1 MASTLGT
8 GFFQPQARPGG
19 VTITQQSLADEIAP
33 FMKDY
38 LERESALASLR
49 SEGLRDEEG
58 ELVLDEAGQPIDPG
72 GYKAYTG
79 QTIAEFTPEQLAAQ
93 SGLTSLAGFETTIDP
108 VTGERTIERTGPGL
122 SGTRFQD
129 AEALIRGQSEEFT
142 GDVAERFMSPFQQA
156 VIDIEKREAQQ
167 KFEQEVLP
175 KLQAAQIGAGS
186 FGGSRGAIL
195 EAEAMRGQQQ
205 LLGDI
210 QSKGSQSAYSAGL
223 KAFEQQKARERGEAS
238 ALVGLSPAE
247 LNQKTKELQG
257 LERVGAVQQQQT
269 QSALDEL
276 YKEFLEEQAFP
287 DQVLDRMQGAV
298 YGFPNL
304 KQEVKQSPTTF
315 GPSPFQNL
323 ASNVGAAG
331 TAVGNLYGGLGGKK
345 AASFKHGGVVSR
357 REGGL
362 VPLIRRK
369 MSGRIDDDDTL
380 PILQSLN
387 PRDLALRQN
396 ISQGRRNASLEEM
409 YENLPE
415 GRAKREAKA
424 KAIAAL
430 QQNQLKDR
438 AKRAEAANQSASARL
453 DSPQRRMMEF
463 FRTISQASNVKDPRG
478 PQLAGIGRE
487 ANVIA
492 SERQAEADKIV
503 KEAAARKEGLLI
515 AGEDAEIAAMERML
529 ARGEKD
535 TDQDIVILDKLATN
549 ALNALKN
556 KTSITANELKRL
568 ALFKTNP
575 ANVNAITNQALQ
587 SKGVG
592 AMFKD
597 GQLVSTT
604 GKAPLDSSVL
614 QSAQKV
620 MAQALRDY
628 ATALRQTGGDQSTA
642 LAIAVGRFPTPT
654 PTPKPPP
661 ASGAGTPP
669 PSPASGAGTPPP
681 PPVATSKIKRLPIT
695 QKP

>member
-58 ELVLDEAGQPIDPG
+58 ELVLDDAGQPIDPG

-210 QSKGSQSAYSAGL
+210 QSKGLQSAYNTGL
-223 KAFEQQKARERGEAS
+223 KAFEQQKARERGEAT
-238 ALVGLSPAE
+238 ALMGLSPAQ
-247 LNQKTKELQG
+247 LGQQTRELQG
-257 LERVGAVQQQQT
+257 LEKVGAVQQQQT

-287 DQVLDRMQGAV
+287 EQVLDRMQGAAF
-298 YGFPNL
+298 GFPNL
-304 KQEVKQSPTTF
+304 RQEVKQSPTTF

-323 ASNVGAAG
+323 ATNVGAIG
-331 TAVGNLYGGLGGKK
+331 TGAGNLFGQLGGKT
-345 AASFKHGGVVSR
+345 ARQHGGVVSR

-362 VPLIRRK
+362 VPLIRRQNGNQAFQPGDVDDPDGLADK
-369 MSGRIDDDDTL
+369 LDIEKLLEQRDGVTNVYKYMPKSRKERDELIRQATEMKISNIRNRIGRSQKAT
-380 PILQSLN
+380 QAA
-387 PRDLALRQN
+387 RDLYRAQQDPFDLGFNTTALFRMLSAAGRGDPEGAQLGSIGEEAQVIQKERFAADKAMREKEALLKEELLRQ
-396 ISQGRRNASLEEM
+396 EEDT
-409 YENLPE
+409 ESDDLLQKAQ
-415 GRAKREAKA
+415 RADADSKA
-424 KAIAAL
+424 DFEMAY
-430 QQNQLKDR
+430 
-438 AKRAEAANQSASARL
+438 
-453 DSPQRRMMEF
+453 
-463 FRTISQASNVKDPRG
+463 
-478 PQLAGIGRE
+478 
-487 ANVIA
+487 
-492 SERQAEADKIV
+492 KI
-503 KEAAARKEGLLI
+503 
-515 AGEDAEIAAMERML
+515 RML
-529 ARGEKD
+529 ALEKA
-535 TDQDIVILDKLATN
+535 KNAN
-549 ALNALKN
+549 ALEAKRFKQVLEANKMPGHIIKELGQTALNRAGLAAIYDSEGKLQSTVKGSPLSATDVKNAEASLGKIY
-556 KTSITANELKRL
+556 SIYNT
-568 ALFKTNP
+568 
-575 ANVNAITNQALQ
+575 ALQ
-587 SKGVG
+587 AS
-592 AMFKD
+592 
-597 GQLVSTT
+597 
-604 GKAPLDSSVL
+604 
-614 QSAQKV
+614 
-620 MAQALRDY
+620 
-628 ATALRQTGGDQSTA
+628 GGDQNYA
-642 LAIAVGRFPTPT
+642 LMIVKQLSSMPSSKQPTENAELDLPAGAVTPT
-654 PTPKPPP
+654 NAP
-661 ASGAGTPP
+661 ATVTVVP
-669 PSPASGAGTPPP
+669 PSS
-681 PPVATSKIKRLPIT
+681 VS
-695 QKP
+695 

>member
-210 QSKGSQSAYSAGL
+210 QAKGSQSAYNTGL
-223 KAFEQQKARERGEAS
+223 KAFEQQKARERGEAT
-238 ALVGLSPAE
+238 ALMGLSPAQ
-247 LNQKTKELQG
+247 LGQQTRELQG
-257 LERVGAVQQQQT
+257 LEKVGAVQQQQT

-276 YKEFLEEQAFP
+276 YKEFLESEAFP
-287 DQVLDRMQGAV
+287 EQVLDRMQGAAF
-298 YGFPNL
+298 GFPNL
-304 KQEVKQSPTTF
+304 RQEVKQSPTTF

-323 ASNVGAAG
+323 ATNVGAIG
-331 TAVGNLYGGLGGKK
+331 TGVGNLFGQLGGKTAK
-345 AASFKHGGVVSR
+345 RHGGVVSR

-362 VPLIRRK
+362 VPLMRR
-369 MSGRIDDDDTL
+369 MNGGAPEPTAGELRELGFD
-380 PILQSLN
+380 PININN
-387 PRDLALRQN
+387 PLT
-396 ISQGRRNASLEEM
+396 RRNASLEEM

-424 KAIAAL
+424 KAITDRGQAHL
-430 QQNQLKDR
+430 QNR
-438 AKRAEAANQSASARL
+438 AKRAEAAAQARL
-453 DSPQRRMMEF
+453 DREGKRRDPF
-463 FRTISQASNVKDPRG
+463 GVGFNTTALFRMLSAAGRGDPERA
-478 PQLAGIGRE
+478 QLGSIGEE
-487 ANVIA
+487 AQKIAAERMATDEKFA
-492 SERQAEADKIV
+492 SEAALRQEA
-503 KEAAARKEGLLI
+503 LQT
-515 AGEDAEIAAMERML
+515 AGEDAEIAAMERTL

-535 TDQDIVILDKLATN
+535 TDQDIAILDKLATN

-568 ALFKTNP
+568 ALYKNNAPTI
-575 ANVNAITNQALQ
+575 NAITSQALQ
-587 SKGVG
+587 SQNIGG
-592 AMFKD
+592 MFKD
-597 GQLVSTT
+597 GQLFALD
-604 GKAPLDSSVL
+604 GKTPLEGEEL
-614 QSAQKV
+614 GKAQKV
-620 MAQALRDY
+620 MARAFRVYAAALK
-628 ATALRQTGGDQSTA
+628 QTGGNQTEA
-642 LAIAVGRFPTPT
+642 IGIAVSNFPDPT

-661 ASGAGTPP
+661 ATGAGT
-669 PSPASGAGTPPP
+669 PP
-681 PPVATSKIKRLPIT
+681 PPVATSKIKTSPIP
-695 QKP
+695 KKL

>member
-33 FMKDY
+33 MMKDY
-38 LERESALASLR
+38 LEREAALASLR

-58 ELVLDEAGQPIDPG
+58 ELILDESGQPIDEG

-108 VTGERTIERTGPGL
+108 VTGERSLEKTGPGL

-156 VIDIEKREAQQ
+156 VIDVEKREAQQ

-186 FGGSRGAIL
+186 FGGSRGALL

-210 QSKGSQSAYSAGL
+210 QAKGSQSAYSAGL

-323 ASNVGAAG
+323 ATNVGALG
-331 TAVGNLYGGLGGKK
+331 TGVGNLFGQLGGKTAK
-345 AASFKHGGVVSR
+345 RHGGVVSR

-396 ISQGRRNASLEEM
+396 ISQGKRSASLEEM

-430 QQNQLKDR
+430 QQKQLTDR

-453 DSPQRRMMEF
+453 NSPQRRMMEF

-535 TDQDIVILDKLATN
+535 TDQDIAILDKLATN
-549 ALNALKN
+549 AINALKN

-628 ATALRQTGGDQSTA
+628 ATALRQTGGNQSAA
-642 LAIAVGRFPTPT
+642 LAIAVGRFPP
-654 PTPKPPP
+654 PDPKKEKPEL
-661 ASGAGTPP
+661 GDGT
-669 PSPASGAGTPPP
+669 TKKVNP
-681 PPVATSKIKRLPIT
+681 PPVAKTKQKKT
-695 QKP
+695 QEIPD